1 MQILKMRT
9 DFWSVRIFCNILSYG
24 LPLFDQ
30 SAVLQQDFN
39 IRALDFFQNDLE
51 QLLFH
56 KGKFFV
62 GEWLFV
68 NGIIAGTQQFPHV
81 VLAAPDFRG
90 QCPAGCK
97 RIPYR
102 YAWNIPW

>member
-1 MQILKMRT
+1 MRT
-9 DFWSVRIFCNILSYG
+9 DFWSVRIFCNILSHG

-51 QLLFH
+51 QLLFY

-81 VLAAPDFRG
+81 YLLPQTSGTPRSMSSRV
-90 QCPAGCK
+90 
-97 RIPYR
+97 
-102 YAWNIPW
+102 